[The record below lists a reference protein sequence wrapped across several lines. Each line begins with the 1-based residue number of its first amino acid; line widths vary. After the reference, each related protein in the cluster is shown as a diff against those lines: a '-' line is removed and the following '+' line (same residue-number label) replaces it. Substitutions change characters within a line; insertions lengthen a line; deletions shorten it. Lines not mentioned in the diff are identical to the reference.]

1 MISYDQTDSNALL
14 IVFGRLSLGRNMLRR
29 TCFPVVMIARASP
42 TFHDGQS
49 ALLSNPA
56 PHPVERLVRSN
67 RLPWQ

>member
-42 TFHDGQS
+42 TFHDGREFCMVV
-49 ALLSNPA
+49 L
-56 PHPVERLVRSN
+56 
-67 RLPWQ
+67 